1 MKRKNLIFK
10 MLLLQFKKFMY
21 EEIMPTYEKKKN
33 TFQVATSSVQKDY
46 DIVKEEYNKQE
57 KVFRECQ
64 DKYHQ
69 LNLSMK
75 INAEM
80 MKRCENEGQFM
91 SKPDKKYKDNF
102 KTYQDYYKE
111 IISQENELIKDLR
124 EKQLKTKEAYEDNDR
139 QLKL

>member
-1 MKRKNLIFK
+1 
-10 MLLLQFKKFMY
+10 
-21 EEIMPTYEKKKN
+21 MPTYEKKKN

-46 DIVKEEYNKQE
+46 DIVKEKYNKKE

-139 QLKL
+139 QLKLYADLKNCLL

>member
-1 MKRKNLIFK
+1 
-10 MLLLQFKKFMY
+10 
-21 EEIMPTYEKKKN
+21 MPTYEKKKN

-91 SKPDKKYKDNF
+91 SKPDIKYKDNF

-139 QLKL
+139 QLKLYADLKKLLTMKFDSLKGKK

>member
-1 MKRKNLIFK
+1 
-10 MLLLQFKKFMY
+10 
-21 EEIMPTYEKKKN
+21 
-33 TFQVATSSVQKDY
+33 
-46 DIVKEEYNKQE
+46 
-57 KVFRECQ
+57 
-64 DKYHQ
+64 
-69 LNLSMK
+69 MK

-139 QLKL
+139 QLKLYADLKKLLTMKLDSLKGKK

>member
-1 MKRKNLIFK
+1 
-10 MLLLQFKKFMY
+10 
-21 EEIMPTYEKKKN
+21 MPTYEKKKN

-91 SKPDKKYKDNF
+91 SKPDKNYKDNF
-102 KTYQDYYKE
+102 TTYQDYYKE

-139 QLKL
+139 QLKLYADLKKLLTMKLDSLKGKK

>member
-1 MKRKNLIFK
+1 
-10 MLLLQFKKFMY
+10 
-21 EEIMPTYEKKKN
+21 MPTYEKKKN

-139 QLKL
+139 QLKLYADLKKLLTMKLDSLKGKK

>member
-1 MKRKNLIFK
+1 
-10 MLLLQFKKFMY
+10 
-21 EEIMPTYEKKKN
+21 MPTYEKKKN

-69 LNLSMK
+69 LNLSLK

-139 QLKL
+139 QLKLYADLKKLLTMKLDSLKGKK

>member
-1 MKRKNLIFK
+1 MKRK
-10 MLLLQFKKFMY
+10 
-21 EEIMPTYEKKKN
+21 KN
-33 TFQVATSSVQKDY
+33 NFHTATSSVQKDY

-75 INAEM
+75 INAEL

-139 QLKL
+139 QLKLYADLKKLLTMKLDSLKGKK